1 MNLIRVMPA
10 EGMQLNCITNPSSNP
25 EEGLFLRAVIFA
37 NGNFNP
43 SASILSTLR
52 DDDLLIAA
60 DGGAKYCLAA
70 GLWPNTVIG
79 DMDSLSHSLMQ
90 DLKNHG
96 SQLVEFSPDKDKTDL
111 ELALTYAVQ
120 QGALDI
126 LLLGLLGGRLDQSMA
141 NILLLTRN
149 EWKDLNLI
157 VSDEPDIA
165 YLMHENDTVSIQGKP
180 GDIVSLIP
188 LSKVVTDVTTH
199 GLRWQLDQ
207 AKLIMGSTLSVS
219 NELLKTNAKIQIGS
233 GKLFLIH
240 RDTHKKGS
248 EE

>member
-1 MNLIRVMPA
+1 MPA
-10 EGMQLNCITNPSSNP
+10 EGMLINCKTNPSSNP

-43 SASILSTLR
+43 SASIISTLR

-60 DGGAKYCLAA
+60 DGGAKHCLAA

-79 DMDSLSHSLMQ
+79 DMDSLSPPLIQ
-90 DLKNHG
+90 DLINHG
-96 SQLVEFSPDKDKTDL
+96 CQLIEYSPDKDQTDF

-120 QGALDI
+120 QGAID
-126 LLLGLLGGRLDQSMA
+126 LLLFGLLGGRLDQSLA

-157 VSDEPDIA
+157 LSDEPDMA
-165 YLMHENDTVSIQGKP
+165 YLMHSNDTVSIQGKP
-180 GDIVSLIP
+180 GDIISLIP
-188 LSKVVTDVTTH
+188 LSEVVTDVTSH
-199 GLRWQLDQ
+199 GLRWPLDQ
-207 AKLIMGSTLSVS
+207 ANLILGSTLSVS
-219 NELLKTNAKIQIGS
+219 NELLKTNTKIQIGS
-233 GKLFLIH
+233 GILFLIH
-240 RDTHKKGS
+240 RDTHIEGS

>member
-10 EGMQLNCITNPSSNP
+10 EGMHFNCITNPSSNP

-60 DGGAKYCLAA
+60 DGGAKHCLAA

-79 DMDSLSHSLMQ
+79 DMDSLSPSLMQ
-90 DLKNHG
+90 DLINHG
-96 SQLVEFSPDKDKTDL
+96 SQLIEFSPDKDQTDF

-120 QGALDI
+120 QGAVDI

-165 YLMHENDTVSIQGKP
+165 YLMQANNTVSINGQP

-188 LSKVVTDVTTH
+188 LSEMVTDVTTH
-199 GLRWQLDQ
+199 GLRWPLDQ
-207 AKLIMGSTLSVS
+207 ANLILGSTLSVS

-233 GKLFLIH
+233 GIILLIH
-240 RDTHKKGS
+240 RDTHMEGS